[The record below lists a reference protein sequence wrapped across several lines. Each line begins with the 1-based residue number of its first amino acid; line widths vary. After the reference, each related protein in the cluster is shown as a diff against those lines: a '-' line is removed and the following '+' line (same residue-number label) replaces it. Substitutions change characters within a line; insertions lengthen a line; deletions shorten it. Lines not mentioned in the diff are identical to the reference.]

1 MIVDDNAVVL
11 GHATK
16 LGMKVIQFQSCEGL
30 EVVRRL
36 QCDITEQV
44 FDPKF

>member
-1 MIVDDNAVVL
+1 VIVDDNAVGL

-30 EVVRRL
+30 EVVSRL
-36 QCDITEQV
+36 QCEITEQV
-44 FDPKF
+44 FDPKC